1 MAVGDFNKDGKI
13 DIVSGN
19 AQSKNISILLGNGDG
34 TFQSAVSYGIGY
46 GARGLV
52 IADFN
57 GDGRP
62 DVATANHELTLYQYY

>member
-1 MAVGDFNKDGKI
+1 MVN
-13 DIVSGN
+13 IVSGN

-34 TFQSAVSYGIGY
+34 IFQSDVSYGIGY
-46 GARGLV
+46 GALGLV

-57 GDGRP
+57 GDSRS